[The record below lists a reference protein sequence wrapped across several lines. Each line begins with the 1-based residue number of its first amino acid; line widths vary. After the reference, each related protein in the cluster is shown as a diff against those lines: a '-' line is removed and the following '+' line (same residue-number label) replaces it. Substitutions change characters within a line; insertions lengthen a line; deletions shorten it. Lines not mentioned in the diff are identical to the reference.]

1 MINRIAP
8 LAPRPT
14 SRLCGSRRCCGADAT
29 SAADPLVGLPGEQK
43 KPDEGVRRGPGVRPT
58 FLWPVRF
65 LVSTLLLL
73 PLAVAQET
81 VPATGTGSAPNQS
94 PQSFKTLA
102 LVTGRGELLQFPND
116 IKQVAASEPKIA
128 DVVVISPREVMVN
141 AKEAGKTTVVIWD
154 SLNGPMRY
162 NVDVSADSS
171 ELDAFRQEFARDLP
185 GSNIQLTGKGETIV
199 LTGTVTNE
207 EQSKKAAALA
217 QTRAKT
223 VVNMLKPPQ
232 KDPKQVVLKV
242 VFASIDRTVLNQ
254 WGFNLFSKNG
264 VLVGESSTEQFSSPR
279 FSQLQYTNGSFTNS
293 SSVNFADLLN
303 LFVYRP
309 DLNIGATI
317 KALQENDLLQVLAEP
332 NLVALDGKEASFLAG
347 GSFPFP
353 VLTTTSTGG
362 STSPVV
368 TVQFKPFGVRLTFT
382 PTITAS
388 GSIDLK
394 VAPEVSDLDFS
405 NAVTLQG
412 FLIPALS
419 QRNTDTEVILKDG
432 ESLVIA
438 GLLDNRVTENLVKIP
453 WLGDVPILGQLFKSR
468 QTKKSSSELLVVITP
483 RVAQPIPPGD
493 QAQLPAFV
501 EPFLKSSAEVKAMK
515 DKALAEKTAKKKKDT
530 KDPEFVGPR
539 GHQEPQQ

>member
-1 MINRIAP
+1 MIKRIGQ
-8 LAPRPT
+8 L
-14 SRLCGSRRCCGADAT
+14 L
-29 SAADPLVGLPGEQK
+29 LIV
-43 KPDEGVRRGPGVRPT
+43 
-58 FLWPVRF
+58 
-65 LVSTLLLL
+65 TLLEGCLAL
-73 PLAVAQET
+73 PAGAQQT
-81 VPATGTGSAPNQS
+81 VPATTSGTVPAQS
-94 PQSFKTLA
+94 PMPSKTLT

-116 IKQVAASEPKIA
+116 IKQVAAAEPKIA

-141 AKEAGKTTVVIWD
+141 AKEAGKTTVVVWD
-154 SLNGPMRY
+154 SLNGPLRY
-162 NVDVSADSS
+162 NVDVTADTSDMDS
-171 ELDAFRQEFARDLP
+171 FRHDFAQQLP
-185 GSNIQLTGKGETIV
+185 GCDIQLTGKGETIV
-199 LTGTVTNE
+199 LTGTATSD
-207 EQSKKAAALA
+207 EQSKKATALA

-223 VVNMLKPPQ
+223 VVNMLKVPQ
-232 KDPKQVVLKV
+232 KDPRQVVLKV

-332 NLVALDGKEASFLAG
+332 NLIALDGKEASFLAG

-362 STSPVV
+362 ATSPVV
-368 TVQFKPFGVRLTFT
+368 TVQFKPFGVQLTFT
-382 PTITAS
+382 PTITPS
-388 GSIDLK
+388 GTIDLK
-394 VAPEVSDLDFS
+394 VAPEVSSLDFS

-419 QRNTDTEVILKDG
+419 QRKADTEVVLKDG
-432 ESLVIA
+432 ESFVIA
-438 GLLDNRVTENLVKIP
+438 GLLDNRVTENLVKVP
-453 WLGDVPILGQLFKSR
+453 WIGDVPILGSLFKSR
-468 QTKKSSSELLVVITP
+468 QTKKSSTELLVVITP
-483 RVAQPIPPGD
+483 HLAQPIPAGD
-493 QAQLPAFV
+493 QAQLPSFV
-501 EPFLKSSAEVKAMK
+501 QPFLKTSAEEKALK
-515 DKALAEKTAKKKKDT
+515 DKLMKENAAKKKKKDG

>member
-1 MINRIAP
+1 MTKWIGQLLLIA
-8 LAPRPT
+8 
-14 SRLCGSRRCCGADAT
+14 
-29 SAADPLVGLPGEQK
+29 
-43 KPDEGVRRGPGVRPT
+43 
-58 FLWPVRF
+58 
-65 LVSTLLLL
+65 TLLSGW
-73 PLAVAQET
+73 LAMPAAAQET
-81 VPATGTGSAPNQS
+81 VAATSTGTVPAQS
-94 PQSFKTLA
+94 PQPLKTLL

-116 IKQVAASEPKIA
+116 IKQVAAAEPKIA

-154 SLNGPMRY
+154 SLNGPVRY
-162 NVDVSADSS
+162 NVDVAADTS
-171 ELDAFRQEFARDLP
+171 EMDSFRLDFARELP
-185 GSNIQLTGKGETIV
+185 GSEIQLTGKGETLV
-199 LTGTVTNE
+199 LTGTATSE

-223 VVNMLKPPQ
+223 VVNMLKVPQ
-232 KDPKQVVLKV
+232 KDPRQVVLKV

-264 VLVGESSTEQFSSPR
+264 VLVGESSTEQYSSPR
-279 FSQLQYTNGSFTNS
+279 FSQLQYTNGAFNNS

-332 NLVALDGKEASFLAG
+332 NLIALDGKEASFLAG

-368 TVQFKPFGVRLTFT
+368 TVQFKPFGVQLTFT
-382 PTITAS
+382 PTITSTGA
-388 GSIDLK
+388 IDLK
-394 VAPEVSDLDFS
+394 VAPEVSSLDFS

-419 QRNTDTEVILKDG
+419 QRKADTEVVLKDG
-432 ESLVIA
+432 ESFVIA
-438 GLLDNRVTENLVKIP
+438 GLLDNRVTENLVKVP
-453 WLGDVPILGQLFKSR
+453 WLGDVPILGALFKSR
-468 QTKKSSSELLVVITP
+468 QTKKSSTELLVVITP
-483 RVAQPIPPGD
+483 HLAHPIPAGD
-493 QAQLPAFV
+493 QAQLPAWV
-501 EPFLKSSAEVKAMK
+501 EPYMKTSSEEKALK
-515 DKALAEKTAKKKKDT
+515 DKAAAEKAAKKKKNA